1 MKANG
6 NVFRQSNVI
15 RSGLAVTL
23 FVGMASLSLGVKP
36 ALGLYH
42 GKSAGDLQA
51 VAQGAAAKN
60 VVVVVDM
67 NDRLRFVPAEIR
79 IKVGDTVAWRTVGM
93 IRHTV
98 TNDPTLALNPAN
110 AALPKGAVA
119 FDSGWVADG
128 ESFRY
133 TFTEPG
139 VYRYVCLPHERA
151 GMLGA
156 VVVR

>member
-6 NVFRQSNVI
+6 YIFRWSNVI
-15 RSGLAVTL
+15 RSGLAVSL

-36 ALGLYH
+36 ALGFYH
-42 GKSAGDLQA
+42 GKSTGDLQA

-60 VVVVVDM
+60 VVVVDM
-67 NDRLRFVPAEIR
+67 NDRFRFVPAEIR
-79 IKVGDTVAWRTVGM
+79 IKVGDTVEWRTIGM

-98 TNDPTLALNPAN
+98 TNDPTLVLNPAN

-119 FDSGWVADG
+119 FDSGWVAEG

-139 VYRYVCLPHERA
+139 VYRYVCLPHERT

>member
-6 NVFRQSNVI
+6 NVFRRSNVI
-15 RSGLAVTL
+15 RSGFVVTL

-36 ALGLYH
+36 ALGFYH
-42 GKSAGDLQA
+42 GESARALQA

-60 VVVVVDM
+60 VVVVDM
-67 NDRLRFVPAEIR
+67 NDRFRFVPAEIR
-79 IKVGDTVAWRTVGM
+79 IKVGDTVEWRGVGM

-98 TNDPTLALNPAN
+98 TNDPTLVLIPEN